1 MADIIQ
7 LASEYATQML
17 NEKISPEYSFHN
29 FKHTQRIVKEVN
41 ILGKESEAGSDELE
55 ILNLAAWFHDT
66 GYTQEYSGHEENSKK
81 IAEDF
86 LIKHEYPSDKLVT
99 VLACIDAT
107 NLDSNPETILEKIM
121 SDADLIHLG
130 KKGFFK
136 RNQELRDEFDKVLN
150 KTFSD
155 EEWLAENIKF
165 VEEHSFLS
173 EAAQNIYGFRRI
185 ENLEMLKQLLL
196 EIKAG
201 NAGALLEKI
210 QPADS
215 EKTKRAGRGIET
227 MFRLTSKNHF
237 TLSSIADAKAAS
249 LISISAIIIS
259 IIVSV
264 LIRKLDTNPEL
275 VLPTVIIL
283 FTLMGTIIFAVLAT
297 RPKITNLTMTRD
309 DVKQKKGNLLFFGNF
324 VKMSV
329 EEYEW
334 SINELMNDED
344 YLYNSMIRD
353 IYYLG
358 LVLGKKYRHLKTAYN
373 IFMFG
378 LIASVISYILTFAL

>member
-7 LASEYATQML
+7 LTKEYVTQL
-17 NEKISPEYSFHN
+17 LKERIPTEYTFHN
-29 FKHTQRIVKEVN
+29 LKHTQRIVKEVN
-41 ILGKESEAGSDELE
+41 ILGKESGVGDADLE

-66 GYTQEYSGHEENSKK
+66 GYTQEYTGHEESSKK

-86 LIKHEYPSDKLVT
+86 LTKNKYPSDKLVQ
-99 VLACIDAT
+99 VLTCIDAT
-107 NLDSNPETILEKIM
+107 NIHSNPETILEKIIN
-121 SDADLIHLG
+121 DADLIHLG

-136 RNQELRDEFDKVLN
+136 RNQELRDEFKTVLN

-155 EEWLAENIKF
+155 EDWINENIKF
-165 VEEHSFLS
+165 ITDHPFLS
-173 EAAQNIYGFRRI
+173 EAAQNIYGTRRL
-185 ENLEMLKQLLL
+185 ENLEILKQQLADVK
-196 EIKAG
+196 EGKTIDM
-201 NAGALLEKI
+201 I
-210 QPADS
+210 QPAGS
-215 EKTKRAGRGIET
+215 EKAKRAGRGIET
-227 MFRLTSKNHF
+227 MFRLTSKNHL

-259 IIVSV
+259 IIISV

-283 FTLMGTIIFAVLAT
+283 VTLLGTIIFAVLAT
-297 RPKITNLTMTRD
+297 RPKITSFSLTKE

-324 VKMSV
+324 VNMSI

-334 SINELMNDED
+334 SINELMNDEE
-344 YLYNSMIRD
+344 YLYNNMIRD

-358 LVLGKKYRHLKTAYN
+358 IVLGKKYRHLKVAYN
-373 IFMFG
+373 IFMYG
-378 LIASVISYILTFAL
+378 LIASVVSYILTFAL